1 MKPSNNPKNKIPS
14 DTWRLKSSANIKS
27 SGSQTFKTTTWI
39 QSRQDAFNKSRL
51 GTTFLTNLGVTEMLC
66 SSRIE
71 NK

>member
-1 MKPSNNPKNKIPS
+1 MKPSNNPENKIPS
-14 DTWRLKSSANIKS
+14 DTWRLKS